1 MSKWIIVADSSRAR
15 LFSYHG
21 LKSPLKE
28 FDDLAHTAS
37 RMHEGELTSDLPGR
51 SFDSTGHNRHALEQK
66 STVKD
71 QEAHLFAAQ
80 VAAYLEKARLEN
92 RLDSL
97 IVIAAPK
104 FLGHLRDSFSD
115 NVRGLIS
122 SEISKNLVQHS
133 PEEIRTNISEPL
145 PFI

>member
-80 VAAYLEKARLEN
+80 VAAAGTDVVAAARIARPRRAPHSRQPGARHEPVRFRG
-92 RLDSL
+92 RL
-97 IVIAAPK
+97 
-104 FLGHLRDSFSD
+104 FEHL
-115 NVRGLIS
+115 
-122 SEISKNLVQHS
+122 
-133 PEEIRTNISEPL
+133 
-145 PFI
+145 